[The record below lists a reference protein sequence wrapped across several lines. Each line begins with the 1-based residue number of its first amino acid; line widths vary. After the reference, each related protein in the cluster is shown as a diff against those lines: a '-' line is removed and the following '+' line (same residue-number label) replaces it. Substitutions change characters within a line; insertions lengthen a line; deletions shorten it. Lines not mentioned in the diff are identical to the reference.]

1 MKGLFWNI
9 RGMGQPARI
18 RQLKELLVQHQV
30 DIVGLQET
38 IKQSFSQKELDSL
51 MPGGYLTGTGL
62 LPMAIQE
69 VCLWV

>member
-30 DIVGLQET
+30 DVVRLQET

-51 MPGGYLTGTGL
+51 MPG
-62 LPMAIQE
+62 A
-69 VCLWV
+69 V